1 MRSAILAFLAV
12 SSSLSGVPAF
22 GQSDLPVLPLASPQ
36 QRVIVPATMG
46 VIVNGNDPQSVELGT
61 RYAELRGIP
70 PSNIITL
77 ALPRV
82 NYIARHL
89 FVREIAKLQSAPAYP
104 GLAAYTLAFDK
115 PYRVDSNQ
123 SITSA
128 FSQGIET
135 MSWKG
140 NCNVTPRNADAG
152 AAAGASLQARPSML
166 LYGGGG
172 ASDSLALAERGAAA
186 DMTDPEGTVFLVK
199 TGDKA
204 RSGPREASM
213 DRTSAELANEVAISV
228 VKAQTLSGKTDVLA
242 YQTGLAVLKD
252 LETLRFRPG
261 AYADHLTSYGGAI
274 ADERHQT
281 PITALIRAGATASF
295 GTVREPCNFPGK
307 FPDPVRVLS
316 NYLRGDSILEAYWKS
331 IDMMT
336 EGLLVGEPLARPFPV
351 ADAKLKGST
360 VTLIANRHSRS
371 YLEERE
377 AIGNKDGGEGIV
389 QFGLY
394 AVESGTP
401 QFLAEFSY
409 ARSMK
414 PGDEIGQVNLGP
426 SNHSKIMLAI
436 MPLPTGAGPRPGN
449 GG

>member
-1 MRSAILAFLAV
+1 MALRALLAASVSLLAD
-12 SSSLSGVPAF
+12 PAF
-22 GQSDLPVLPLASPQ
+22 CQSDLPVLPLLSAQ

-46 VIVNGNDPQSVELGT
+46 VIVNGNDPQSVELGKQ
-61 RYAELRGIP
+61 YAKLRGIP
-70 PSNIITL
+70 AANIITL

-82 NYIARHL
+82 NYVARHL
-89 FVREIAKLQSAPAYP
+89 LVRELARLQNAPAYP
-104 GLAAYTLAFDK
+104 GLAAYALAFDK

-140 NCNVTPRNADAG
+140 NCNVTPRNPDAG
-152 AAAGASLQARPSML
+152 AVAGASLQSRPSML
-166 LYGGGG
+166 LYGGG
-172 ASDSLALAERGAAA
+172 ALEDSFALAKRGAQA
-186 DMTDPEGTVFLVK
+186 DMTDPQGTVFLVK
-199 TGDKA
+199 TADKA
-204 RSGPREASM
+204 RSGPREASI
-213 DRTSAELANEVAISV
+213 DRASAELGSEVAISV
-228 VKAQTLSGKTDVLA
+228 VKAQTLEGRADVLG

-252 LETLRFRPG
+252 LDTLGFRPG
-261 AYADHLTSYGGAI
+261 AYADHLTSFGGAI

-281 PITALIRAGATASF
+281 PITALIKAGATAAF

-307 FPDPVRVLS
+307 FPDPLRVLS
-316 NYLRGDSILEAYWKS
+316 NYLHGDSILEAYWKS

-351 ADAKLKGST
+351 VDAKLEGAAVK
-360 VTLIANRHSRS
+360 LIANRHSLS

-377 AIGNKDGGEGIV
+377 AIGSSDAGKGTV
-389 QFGLY
+389 RFALY

-401 QFLAEFSY
+401 KFLAKFSY

-414 PGDEIGQVNLGP
+414 PGDIIGRLDLG
-426 SNHSKIMLAI
+426 SGDHAGIMLAI
-436 MPLPTGAGPRPGN
+436 MPLAAEVDPTAGNSG
-449 GG
+449 